1 MPVVETQSAIFIR
14 STTRALTLSG
24 VVKVSSADGGVV
36 LRRLG
41 VGRLGNRSRVGSVVR
56 CYIVDGVVG
65 KRSALR
71 GRGND

>member
-1 MPVVETQSAIFIR
+1 MFIR
-14 STTRALTLSG
+14 STTRVLALG
-24 VVKVSSADGGVV
+24 RVVEVSSADGGVV

-65 KRSALR
+65 KRSAL
-71 GRGND
+71 GSRGND